1 MYYLI
6 KKDLLVQKYNLL
18 ISLLIVLTFTIAFA
32 NLGPVGLSL
41 SIFAVSY
48 ILIMG
53 AASQDDRTNG
63 DMLLQSLPI
72 KKSTIVSSKYVSVY
86 VFAAFAILLNM
97 GVIGLIRLLKLPIPI
112 APFSLE
118 GVYGSLIPITLFSA
132 VSFPLIFKWGYLKAK
147 AVNYFLT
154 FVFAFIFGATPL
166 LNRYFQGSPLSIQTE
181 AAFKAGLILGLFLLL
196 VLSYILSL
204 SFYKKREF

>member
-48 ILIMG
+48 IL
-53 AASQDDRTNG
+53 
-63 DMLLQSLPI
+63 
-72 KKSTIVSSKYVSVY
+72 
-86 VFAAFAILLNM
+86 
-97 GVIGLIRLLKLPIPI
+97 
-112 APFSLE
+112 
-118 GVYGSLIPITLFSA
+118 
-132 VSFPLIFKWGYLKAK
+132 
-147 AVNYFLT
+147 
-154 FVFAFIFGATPL
+154 
-166 LNRYFQGSPLSIQTE
+166 
-181 AAFKAGLILGLFLLL
+181 FLLL